1 MDAPRGYQNNSQSAS
16 SGSGFS
22 IITII
27 FVVLGFVGLYY
38 LYKYLYSS
46 VQTSAVVISGGKK
59 RADIP
64 PASMPMIPTPYEG
77 GEYSFNTW
85 LYISSFNKN
94 RNTRKHIFEIKG
106 TYFSTLLVALG
117 AYNNTLV
124 VRTQTNDP
132 TVQGFQ
138 SGAGAGTGAGTG
150 AGSPSNAAAAAAAAV
165 AAAAELRR
173 LQGGSPSNTTPP
185 TVADMGKVGNLSA
198 ATVTGMFQPLAT
210 NDSLVTTPVMC
221 DLPEIDLQRW
231 TMVTV
236 VLSGKTIDVYLDG
249 KLARSC
255 VAHSFYR
262 VDPTGIKG
270 VMAAHGG
277 FDGYTG
283 TTSVAN
289 YAMNPDEIYKA
300 YMSGPDGSSMDP
312 TAWFLSLFG
321 A

>member
-1 MDAPRGYQNNSQSAS
+1 MDAPPGYQNNSKSAS

-27 FVVLGFVGLYY
+27 FVVLGFVGLYF

-64 PASMPMIPTPYEG
+64 PASIPMIPTPYEG

-106 TYFSTLLVALG
+106 KYFSTLLVALG

-138 SGAGAGTGAGTG
+138 SGAGSP
-150 AGSPSNAAAAAAAAV
+150 AGSGSIPDAAALAAAAR
-165 AAAAELRR
+165 AAAELRR
-173 LQGGSPSNTTPP
+173 LQGGSVSDTSPP

-198 ATVTGMFQPLAT
+198 ATVNGMFQPLAT
-210 NDSLVTTPVMC
+210 SDSLVTTPVMC

-236 VLSGKTIDVYLDG
+236 VLSGRTIDVYLDG

-255 VAHSFYR
+255 VAPSFYR

-270 VMAAHGG
+270 VMSAYGG